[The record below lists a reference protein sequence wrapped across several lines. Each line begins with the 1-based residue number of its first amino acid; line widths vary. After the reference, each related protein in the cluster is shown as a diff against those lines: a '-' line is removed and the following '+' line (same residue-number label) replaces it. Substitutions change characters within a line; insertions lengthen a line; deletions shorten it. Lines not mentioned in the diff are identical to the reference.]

1 MTNKTCSKKSSRT
14 KRSQT
19 HRGATAGFAVL
30 LVAAGCDGLLDVE
43 LPGRV
48 PVETLDNPAMA
59 ETLVLGVVAD
69 FECAFN
75 EYVHGSAVFTN
86 ELITSTIW
94 NVYNRMSSRD
104 LTIDEF
110 GGTGC
115 IGASSSA
122 SFGLYRPLQTARFQ
136 AEDVYSRVA
145 GFEGVTNKEALLA
158 RAAAY
163 AGYSYVLLGEGY
175 CEMSVAVDGGPLVS
189 KQTLFQTAEERFTT
203 AIQHASA
210 SGQPAL
216 AHMATL
222 GRARARLDM
231 GDTAGALADAQA
243 IPEGFV
249 YEVTRSTATPARE
262 NRIFQAVN
270 SNRFATVGPTFRNLQ
285 VDGVDDPRV
294 PVVNSG
300 SAGNDGQTPQWHQL
314 KYESLTE
321 PMRLASWHEAQLIIA
336 EAQGGQAAVDA
347 INRIRAD
354 AGLPLFS
361 SSDPTAITNQIIE
374 ERRRELWLEGHLI
387 NDRQRYDLPW
397 EEGLTHK
404 GNAYSDLQCFPLMQA
419 ERDNNP
425 NI

>member
-1 MTNKTCSKKSSRT
+1 MKTYRTCTRHSPATRQSRL
-14 KRSQT
+14 RQ
-19 HRGATAGFAVL
+19 GASGLAVIL
-30 LVAAGCDGLLDVE
+30 AAAGCDGILDVE

-59 ETLVLGVVAD
+59 ETLVLGAIAD

-75 EYVHGSAVFTN
+75 EYVHASAVFTN

-115 IGASSSA
+115 ITTSSAA
-122 SFGLYRPLQTARFQ
+122 SFGPYRPLQTARFQ
-136 AEDVYSRVA
+136 AEDVYDRISS
-145 GFEGVTNKEALLA
+145 FEEVPNKESLLA

-163 AGYSYVLLGEGY
+163 AGYSYLLLGEGY
-175 CEMSVAVDGGPLVS
+175 CENSVAVDGGPLVS
-189 KQTLFQTAEERFTT
+189 KESLFQTAEQRFTT

-210 SGQPAL
+210 AGSTPIR
-216 AHMATL
+216 HMAAL
-222 GRARARLDM
+222 GRARARIDM
-231 GDTAGALADAQA
+231 GNAAGAVEDAQT

-249 YEVTRSTATPARE
+249 FEVTRGTATPARE

-270 SNRFATVGPTFRNLQ
+270 ANRFASVGPTFRNLEI
-285 VDGVDDPRV
+285 DGIPDPRV
-294 PVVNSG
+294 PVENTG
-300 SAGNDGQTPQWHQL
+300 TAGNDGQTPQWHQL
-314 KYESLTE
+314 KYTSLTD
-321 PMRLASWHEAQLIIA
+321 PMRLASWTEAQLIMA
-336 EAQGGQAAVDA
+336 EAEGGQVAVDA
-347 INRIRAD
+347 INRLRVAAD
-354 AGLPLFS
+354 LPPFS
-361 SSDPTAITNQIIE
+361 SSDPEEIRNQIIE

-387 NDRQRYDLPW
+387 SDRQRFDLPW
-397 EEGLTHK
+397 EQGLTHK
-404 GNAYSDLQCFPLMQA
+404 GNAYSDLHCFPLMQA